1 MPGGRACSTRRRG
14 PARCTATSPRRPAG
28 RATTPSTSST
38 STWTWSAAARPPRWS
53 CATRTSS
60 RSTGSASA
68 TRTRSSPRPARRRGT
83 CWWRWAT
90 ARSRSRPRTGSGCQR
105 SFSVRR
111 RDGMGEL
118 CVMLHPGAGLVCHS
132 KSTQLSVTPE
142 SCVGGAAM
150 TDDMSALLSGA
161 VGVAAA
167 GGVAVAG
174 AGIVRRRRAWLPGGH
189 ALTGGDDRDPLRA
202 AVRYGFG
209 GATIAVRPGPRDELF
224 VGTGE
229 PRPGRTVRRMVLR
242 PLAALVANRGGRL
255 HPRQRRPFELVLEF
269 TGPERDPAVLLRAYL
284 GLERQLRDHAA
295 VFSRVARGRVTPAPV
310 TVLIAGTVDA
320 REVLAGQDLRYAF
333 ADGTLDDVGSSAAPA
348 SLVPSL
354 GEPW

>member
-1 MPGGRACSTRRRG
+1 
-14 PARCTATSPRRPAG
+14 
-28 RATTPSTSST
+28 
-38 STWTWSAAARPPRWS
+38 
-53 CATRTSS
+53 
-60 RSTGSASA
+60 
-68 TRTRSSPRPARRRGT
+68 
-83 CWWRWAT
+83 
-90 ARSRSRPRTGSGCQR
+90 
-105 SFSVRR
+105 
-111 RDGMGEL
+111 
-118 CVMLHPGAGLVCHS
+118 
-132 KSTQLSVTPE
+132 
-142 SCVGGAAM
+142 M

-255 HPRQRRPFELVLEF
+255 HPRQRRPFELVLAF

-354 GEPW
+354 GEPWSRQFGWDGREPLTAVERHTLHGLVAEAHAEGRTVRIGGVPARPHRVRSAFLAELRAARVDAVAAADLGPLARHLRSLARRGDAASSPRVVAAQPA